1 MSKEYS
7 KTELEK
13 ELASCLQKLREEKG
27 ISQEALGVQIGKGQ
41 SDIAKLENG
50 SKRLTVI
57 DLLLWMTALG
67 VSYRQIDDIILPLF
81 TKLNSKKS
89 LWDKNEH

>member
-1 MSKEYS
+1 MPKDYS
-7 KTELEK
+7 KTELEQ
-13 ELASCLQKLREEKG
+13 ELAHCLQKLREEKG

-50 SKRLTVI
+50 SKRVTVL
-57 DLLLWMTALG
+57 DLLLWMTALDI
-67 VSYRQIDDIILPLF
+67 SYKRLEEIILPLF

-89 LWDKNEH
+89 LWDKK